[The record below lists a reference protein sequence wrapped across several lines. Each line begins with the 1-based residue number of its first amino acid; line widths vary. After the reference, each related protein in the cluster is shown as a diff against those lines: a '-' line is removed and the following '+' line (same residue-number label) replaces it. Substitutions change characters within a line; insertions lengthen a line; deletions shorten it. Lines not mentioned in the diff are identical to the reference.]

1 MKPTDRTE
9 MIRLMAIE
17 LRDSVA
23 DYYAYKSGEK
33 TDLMGDVSF
42 GLGAGYD
49 FGRND
54 TCSAAAIHRQIVAL
68 RQELLAL
75 DKEWM

>member
-1 MKPTDRTE
+1 MNPTDRTE

-23 DYYAYKSGEK
+23 DYHAYKSGEK
-33 TDLMGDVSF
+33 TNLMGDVSF

-54 TCSAAAIHRQIVAL
+54 TCSATAIHRQIVAL

-75 DKEWM
+75 DKEWR